1 MNDIIPKLEEF
12 FRRYYWEQILE
23 LADKYPDSRSLIVEF
38 KDIET
43 YNMDLADKLLDTPEE
58 IINSARFALKNID
71 LPVSKRLDNCHVRF
85 IKIPRRIGIRDL
97 RSYHINK
104 LIAIDGLIRK
114 ATEVRPK
121 NLVAAFKCLRCGN
134 ISYIQQSSNLFIE
147 PYECE
152 DSACGRKG
160 PFKLIVEDSVF
171 IDAQKLRVQESP
183 ENLKGGE
190 QPQAL
195 DVQIEDDL
203 AGIVNPGDRVII
215 NGILRSYQ
223 RTTKIG
229 KSTYFD
235 LYLYCNSIEVEEKEY
250 EDIILTEEDLKK
262 IKELSKDPTIY
273 DKVVKSIAPSIYG
286 YEEVKEAIALQLFSG
301 IAKHLPDGTRIR
313 GDIHNLLVGDPGIA
327 KSQLLRYVVKLAPRG
342 IYTSGKSTT
351 SAGLTA
357 AAVKDDFGD
366 GRWTLEAGALV
377 LADKGIACLLPD
389 CEVIFN
395 NEKVF
400 LEELCKDTKMEK
412 AISKDS
418 EVEIGYINGTV
429 VSIDN
434 SFNIENPKCSLIRRK
449 KYKGNILKIITE
461 SGFEISLTPDHLLLS
476 DASDWKMARNLQV
489 GDSVITLLGKDKVGY
504 DKIKS
509 IKKEYYKGYV
519 YDLYVPKYHNFISNC
534 FVVHNCIDEL
544 DKMQTRERGAL
555 HEALEQ
561 QCYHP
566 LTEIMLSDGGRVK
579 IGEFVDKLMYENKD
593 KIVQGINCEILFL
606 KKVFNSQDSI
616 PKIMS
621 ICSEASEHTSCSSTL
636 RFKLATDMC
645 NIFHTPIDRVS
656 RHIAPKKFVKLEFSN
671 GRTLTVTPEHPIY
684 VINNPTDAKIIKLP
698 ASIIQKGD
706 IVPAVRV
713 YPILGKEISLL
724 KPDLSKQFP
733 DKLDGDLARLLGYI
747 VSEGHCRY
755 KKRSVEIIIPNKS
768 IFKTYVHTELVN
780 TVRCVLIR
788 GQLYDFFKMNFP
800 EVVNLSNNKRIP
812 IKVMQSKKEV
822 VVQFLIGAFKG
833 DGFYDSE
840 RFGYTTN
847 SYNLACDYQDAL
859 LRLGIYSYISKKKDV
874 YKVVISGKK
883 SMEIFYEYIGK
894 YDVRREKL
902 NLKEPNRSDLK
913 IFRFLTVKS
922 VSIIPNK
929 TSKFVYDITVEPN
942 HTFISSGLVLHNTI
956 SIAKA
961 GIMATLKSRCAL
973 LGAANPKYGRFDK
986 YEGIAKQINMPPAL
1000 LSRFDLIFVLTDEL
1014 NESVD
1019 NSIASHILQSHY
1031 AGQLSEQYKHGKN
1044 TEITSEIIN
1053 SEIEFIEP
1061 KIKPDILRKY
1071 IAYAKREIYPIM
1083 DNEARQKLIDFYLGL
1098 RKLGEKR
1105 DSPVPVT
1112 ARQLEALV
1120 RLCEASARIRLSN
1133 KITIEDADRVI
1144 RIVDSCLKQVG
1155 VDPETG
1161 LFDADIVAVGVPK
1174 SQRDKIKILLDIIKK
1189 VESEHQGVAPLE
1201 VVIERAEEHDI
1212 TQERAEEL
1220 ISKLEM
1226 KKEIYRPRY
1235 GYLKKIQ

>member
-58 IINSARFALKNID
+58 IINSARDALKNID

-97 RSYHINK
+97 RSHHINK

-121 NLVAAFKCLRCGN
+121 ILVAAFKCLRCGN

-171 IDAQKLRVQESP
+171 IDAQKLRVQEYP

-412 AISKDS
+412 AISNGS

-434 SFNIENPKCSLIRRK
+434 FFNIANPKCSLIRRK

-476 DASDWKMARNLQV
+476 NAIDWKMAINLQV
-489 GDSVITLLGKDKVGY
+489 GDSVITLLGNDKVGY

-509 IKKEYYKGYV
+509 IIKEYYSGYV
-519 YDLYVPKYHNFISNC
+519 YDLYVPKYHNFISNY

-566 LTEIMLSDGGRVK
+566 QSEIMLSDGGRVK
-579 IGEFVDKLMYENKD
+579 IGEYVDKLMYENKD

-606 KKVFNSQDSI
+606 KHVFNSPDRI
-616 PKIMS
+616 PKVMS
-621 ICSEASEHTSCSSTL
+621 
-636 RFKLATDMC
+636 TDMC

-656 RHIAPKKFVKLEFSN
+656 RHIAHKKFVKLEFSN

-684 VINNPTDAKIIKLP
+684 VLNNHKKIIKLP

-706 IVPAVRV
+706 MVPAVSV
-713 YPILGKEISLL
+713 YPIIGKEISLF
-724 KPDLSKQFP
+724 KPDLSKEFP
-733 DKLDGDLARLLGYI
+733 DKLDKDLARLLGYI
-747 VSEGHCRY
+747 VSDGHGRY
-755 KKRSVEIIIPNKS
+755 KKRSVEIIIPKTNINIVKDADNLIKS
-768 IFKTYVHTELVN
+768 IFKTTSRLLLPQSASSTYVQVSN
-780 TVRCVLIR
+780 NR
-788 GQLYDFFKMNFP
+788 LYDFFKLNFP
-800 EVVNLSNNKRIP
+800 EVVNLSHNKRIP
-812 IKVMQSKKEV
+812 IKVMQSKEEV
-822 VVQFLIGAFKG
+822 VVQFLIGAFRV
-833 DGFYDSE
+833 DGLYDSE

-859 LRLGIYSYISKKKDV
+859 LRLGIYSYIKKKKDV

-883 SMEIFYEYIGK
+883 SMKIFYEYIGK
-894 YDVRREKL
+894 YDVRREKINQ
-902 NLKEPNRSDLK
+902 NLEFKSCKNRINSD
-913 IFRFLTVKS
+913 FRFLTVKS

-929 TSKFVYDITVEPN
+929 TSKLVYDITVEPN

-1000 LSRFDLIFVLTDEL
+1000 LSRFDLIFVLTDEP

-1019 NSIASHILQSHY
+1019 NSIAYHILQSHY
-1031 AGQLSEQYKHGKN
+1031 AGELSEQYKHGKN
-1044 TEITSEIIN
+1044 TEITSEMIN

-1061 KIKPDILRKY
+1061 EIKPDILRKY

-1083 DNEARQKLIDFYLGL
+1083 DNGARQKLIDFYLGL
-1098 RKLGEKR
+1098 RKLGEKH

-1144 RIVDSCLKQVG
+1144 RIVESCLKQVG

-1174 SQRDKIKILLDIIKK
+1174 SQRDKIKILLDIISE
-1189 VESEHQGVAPLE
+1189 VESEYNGVAPLE

-1212 TQERAEEL
+1212 TPERAEEL

-1235 GYLKKIQ
+1235 GYIKKIE

>member
-58 IINSARFALKNID
+58 IINSARDALKDID

-121 NLVAAFKCLRCGN
+121 ILVAAFKCLRCGN

-171 IDAQKLRVQESP
+171 IDAQKLKVQEYP

-190 QPQAL
+190 QPQTL

-250 EDIILTEEDLKK
+250 EDIILTEEDLKE
-262 IKELSKDPTIY
+262 IKKLSKDPTIY

-400 LEELCKDTKMEK
+400 LEELCKNTPMEK
-412 AISKDS
+412 AISNGS
-418 EVEIGYINGTV
+418 EVEIGYINGNV

-434 SFNIENPKCSLIRRK
+434 FFNIANPKCSLIRRK

-476 DASDWKMARNLQV
+476 NASDWKMAINLQV
-489 GDSVITLLGKDKVGY
+489 GDSVITLLGMDKVGY

-509 IKKEYYKGYV
+509 IKKEYYSGYV
-519 YDLYVPKYHNFISNC
+519 YDLYIPKYHNFISNY

-566 LTEIMLSDGGRVK
+566 LSEIILSDGKKVK
-579 IGEFVDKLMYENKD
+579 IGEYVDKLMYENK
-593 KIVQGINCEILFL
+593 
-606 KKVFNSQDSI
+606 
-616 PKIMS
+616 
-621 ICSEASEHTSCSSTL
+621 
-636 RFKLATDMC
+636 
-645 NIFHTPIDRVS
+645 
-656 RHIAPKKFVKLEFSN
+656 
-671 GRTLTVTPEHPIY
+671 
-684 VINNPTDAKIIKLP
+684 
-698 ASIIQKGD
+698 
-706 IVPAVRV
+706 
-713 YPILGKEISLL
+713 
-724 KPDLSKQFP
+724 
-733 DKLDGDLARLLGYI
+733 
-747 VSEGHCRY
+747 
-755 KKRSVEIIIPNKS
+755 
-768 IFKTYVHTELVN
+768 
-780 TVRCVLIR
+780 
-788 GQLYDFFKMNFP
+788 
-800 EVVNLSNNKRIP
+800 
-812 IKVMQSKKEV
+812 
-822 VVQFLIGAFKG
+822 
-833 DGFYDSE
+833 
-840 RFGYTTN
+840 
-847 SYNLACDYQDAL
+847 
-859 LRLGIYSYISKKKDV
+859 
-874 YKVVISGKK
+874 
-883 SMEIFYEYIGK
+883 
-894 YDVRREKL
+894 
-902 NLKEPNRSDLK
+902 
-913 IFRFLTVKS
+913 
-922 VSIIPNK
+922 
-929 TSKFVYDITVEPN
+929 
-942 HTFISSGLVLHNTI
+942 
-956 SIAKA
+956 
-961 GIMATLKSRCAL
+961 
-973 LGAANPKYGRFDK
+973 
-986 YEGIAKQINMPPAL
+986 
-1000 LSRFDLIFVLTDEL
+1000 
-1014 NESVD
+1014 
-1019 NSIASHILQSHY
+1019 
-1031 AGQLSEQYKHGKN
+1031 
-1044 TEITSEIIN
+1044 
-1053 SEIEFIEP
+1053 
-1061 KIKPDILRKY
+1061 
-1071 IAYAKREIYPIM
+1071 
-1083 DNEARQKLIDFYLGL
+1083 
-1098 RKLGEKR
+1098 
-1105 DSPVPVT
+1105 
-1112 ARQLEALV
+1112 
-1120 RLCEASARIRLSN
+1120 
-1133 KITIEDADRVI
+1133 
-1144 RIVDSCLKQVG
+1144 
-1155 VDPETG
+1155 
-1161 LFDADIVAVGVPK
+1161 
-1174 SQRDKIKILLDIIKK
+1174 
-1189 VESEHQGVAPLE
+1189 
-1201 VVIERAEEHDI
+1201 
-1212 TQERAEEL
+1212 
-1220 ISKLEM
+1220 
-1226 KKEIYRPRY
+1226 
-1235 GYLKKIQ
+1235 